1 MSYSYLAFKFFKGLA
16 PSMVTP
22 ANKML
27 PTNIGRTPMI
37 TPKFDTMTPLT
48 RTLHRQARPNET
60 LVSLSGS
67 PVMATATVKKAGR
80 GKVGNDFVLR
90 S

>member
-1 MSYSYLAFKFFKGLA
+1 
-16 PSMVTP
+16 MVTP

-80 GKVGNDFVLR
+80 GKVGNDFVQR

>member
-1 MSYSYLAFKFFKGLA
+1 
-16 PSMVTP
+16 
-22 ANKML
+22 
-27 PTNIGRTPMI
+27 MI

-80 GKVGNDFVLR
+80 GKVSNDFVQRSLYFPQLYPYHINLFPSFKFIYLLR
-90 S
+90 LGHLLFQS